1 MKILKLL
8 PVLLFSIIILF
19 TTQCK
24 KDKNKEPEL
33 PPETNTGAMTFGC
46 KVNGKVF
53 VPQDGNGKPG
63 LFVQYINYGDVP
75 DGGWHLNI
83 PASDFQS
90 NPINGVNIETDSLLL
105 QEGLNYEFKTT
116 KGNANAFY
124 QTAFDMGI
132 LVYPKLDRCFC
143 FILYDCYL

>member
-83 PASDFQS
+83 PA
-90 NPINGVNIETDSLLL
+90 
-105 QEGLNYEFKTT
+105 
-116 KGNANAFY
+116 
-124 QTAFDMGI
+124 FD
-132 LVYPKLDRCFC
+132 
-143 FILYDCYL
+143 